1 MPMNSIPFSINIGV
15 LGAGNVVKDFHLPT
29 LVNMPGMRIVWV
41 CDKNGKRASQ
51 LAKLYSI
58 ADTYTEIENCPD
70 VDVVLVAIPVGSRHH
85 LMPTI
90 YSRRWHAF
98 CEKPFAGSLA
108 EFDLYLIEAQ
118 AKNVQVGIGLV
129 RRFCPATA
137 LAQKIVQSGIFGRIE
152 KVWANEGMRTKRTGQ
167 EAGFY
172 MFDPHAAGGGVL
184 METGSHLVDQICTIL
199 KVVDFQMDN
208 CIQRKFRGL
217 EMETRFSGT
226 VSTDRQRRIRCL
238 FEVSQ
243 LEDLCNGIFI
253 EFSGFI
259 LKCGLGFDSPLE
271 ILTRDGIPLSQFQ
284 LQPVT
289 EKAAFALE
297 WREFLQQCR
306 TGNPSKMSADTA
318 RMSSAII
325 EACYHHAEEIG
336 LAESEHEL
344 AGRD

>member
-1 MPMNSIPFSINIGV
+1 
-15 LGAGNVVKDFHLPT
+15 
-29 LVNMPGMRIVWV
+29 
-41 CDKNGKRASQ
+41 
-51 LAKLYSI
+51 
-58 ADTYTEIENCPD
+58 
-70 VDVVLVAIPVGSRHH
+70 
-85 LMPTI
+85 
-90 YSRRWHAF
+90 
-98 CEKPFAGSLA
+98 
-108 EFDLYLIEAQ
+108 
-118 AKNVQVGIGLV
+118 
-129 RRFCPATA
+129 
-137 LAQKIVQSGIFGRIE
+137 
-152 KVWANEGMRTKRTGQ
+152 
-167 EAGFY
+167 
-172 MFDPHAAGGGVL
+172 

-226 VSTDRQRRIRCL
+226 VSTAHQRRISCL
-238 FEVSQ
+238 FEVSR

-271 ILTRDGIPLSQFQ
+271 ILTRDGMPFSQFQ

-297 WREFLQQCR
+297 WRQFLQQCR
-306 TGNPSKMSADTA
+306 TGNPSNMSADTA

-336 LAESEHEL
+336 LAESEHEF
-344 AGRD
+344 AGKG